1 MSRVFNVDQSKL
13 VEKTAEELKKI
24 EVLKKPSWAN
34 FVKTG
39 VAKERPPL
47 DRDWWHKRAASILR
61 RIYVYNLVGVNRLR
75 VKYSSRKN
83 NGHKPEHTYSSGGK
97 IIRTILQQL
106 EKAEFVKKAEIKN
119 KKGRIL
125 TPKGKSFLDK
135 IAQNVK

>member
-1 MSRVFNVDQSKL
+1 MTRIFNVDQSVL

-24 EVLKKPSWAN
+24 DSLKKPVWAN

-39 VAKERPPL
+39 VSKQRNPI
-47 DRDWWHKRAASILR
+47 DNDWWYKRAASILR
-61 RIYVYNLVGVNRLR
+61 KLYVFNLMGVNRLR
-75 VKYSSRKN
+75 VKYSARKN
-83 NGHKPEHTYSSGGK
+83 NGHKPEHTHPASGK

-106 EKAEFVKKAEIKN
+106 EKAEFVKKTEIKN
-119 KKGRIL
+119 KKGRSL

>member
-1 MSRVFNVDQSKL
+1 MTRVFNVDQSKL

-24 EVLKKPSWAN
+24 DSLKKPIWAN

-39 VAKERPPL
+39 VAKQRTPIEN
-47 DRDWWHKRAASILR
+47 DWWYKRAASILR
-61 RIYVYNLVGVNRLR
+61 RIYVYNLIGVNRLK

-83 NGHKPEHTYSSGGK
+83 NGHKPEHTASASGK
-97 IIRTILQQL
+97 IIRVILQQL
-106 EKAEFVKKAEIKN
+106 EKAELVKKIEIKN
-119 KKGRIL
+119 KKGRTL

>member
-1 MSRVFNVDQSKL
+1 MTRVFNVDQSKL
-13 VEKTAEELKKI
+13 VEKTAEELMKL
-24 EVLKKPSWAN
+24 EALKKPTWAN

-39 VAKERPPL
+39 VAKQRTPMEN
-47 DRDWWHKRAASILR
+47 DWWYKRAASILR
-61 RIYVYNLVGVNRLR
+61 KLYVYNLMGVNRLR

-83 NGHKPEHTYSSGGK
+83 NGHKPEHTAPASGK

-106 EKAEFVKKAEIKN
+106 EKAEFVKKVEIKN
-119 KKGRIL
+119 KKGRSL